1 MNTTLSTPPESPGFQ
16 TSMLEGRFS
25 GPGEFS
31 ALVRQALATAAA
43 QGWRELLLCD
53 ADFSDWPLGER
64 AVAQSLN
71 DWAAAGR
78 KFTMLAVSYNEVYR
92 RHARFVT
99 WRKTWSH
106 LVECRVC
113 GAGRKDDFPS
123 VLWSPVWALHRVDQ
137 ARSVGFAG
145 SDTGRRTLLR
155 EHLNEQL
162 LNGSPGFPATTL
174 GL

>member
-1 MNTTLSTPPESPGFQ
+1 MDTPSDALGFQ
-16 TSMLEGRFS
+16 PNLLEGRFS
-25 GPGEFS
+25 GPSEFS
-31 ALVRQALATAAA
+31 ALVRHALATAAA

-71 DWAAAGR
+71 EWSAAGR
-78 KFTMLAVSYNEVYR
+78 KFTMLAVSFNEVYR

-106 LVECRVC
+106 LIECRVC
-113 GAGRKDDFPS
+113 GAGLKNDLPS
-123 VLWSPVWALHRVDQ
+123 ALLSPVWVFHRQDPQ
-137 ARSVGFAG
+137 RSVGMAG
-145 SDTGRRTLLR
+145 SDPGRRTLLK
-155 EHLNEQL
+155 EQL
-162 LNGSPGFPATTL
+162 GEALLKSSSGFPATTL

>member
-1 MNTTLSTPPESPGFQ
+1 MDTTSLASCEAPGLQ
-16 TSMLEGRFS
+16 ASLREGRFS
-25 GPGEFS
+25 GPGEFA
-31 ALVRQALATAAA
+31 ALVRHALATAAA

-53 ADFSDWPLGER
+53 TDFKDWPLGER
-64 AVAQSLN
+64 AVAESLN

-78 KFTMLAVSYNEVYR
+78 KFTMLALNYDVVHR

-113 GAGRKDDFPS
+113 GAGHKDDLPS
-123 VLWSPVWALHRVDQ
+123 ALWSPVWVFHRLDPT
-137 ARSVGFAG
+137 RSVGFSG
-145 SDTGRRTLLR
+145 SDAGRRTLLR
-155 EHLNEQL
+155 EQLGEQL
-162 LNGSPGFPATTL
+162 LKSSPGFPATTL